1 MQKKY
6 LEKGTLRHFRAI
18 YEEYAAYLNCKKQ
31 HRNTLCCKTR
41 VVRYFLGFLESHQ
54 SRTRNLRKLRL
65 ETIHEFLF
73 TLRDFETSTYNNYLI
88 YLRQFL
94 TWLERNHQIAP
105 MSWLLHSKPV
115 EDSLPRNIPLFQ
127 MEQICTPAEQEA
139 DLLPSRLALRNQ
151 AIVEVLFSTGVRNS
165 ELRNIRV
172 RHLSVDLTEC
182 TIATLKGGVNRT
194 VYLGEAAVNALQRYL
209 LCENVDRQKDANRYV
224 FLNCHGQ
231 RMSARTL
238 IAIVKAMGIQR
249 CGCPVTPHMF
259 RHTFATE
266 MLRACHSIR
275 SVQVM
280 LGHKSINT
288 TTRYCH
294 LDFDEQMKAVSAF
307 HPHAI
312 KAETDGIGEE
322 SDSKPNS

>member
-18 YEEYAAYLNCKKQ
+18 FEEYAAYLSRKRQ

-41 VVRYFLGFLESHQ
+41 VVRYFLGFLESHK
-54 SRTRNLRKLRL
+54 SKTRNLRKLRV
-65 ETIHEFLF
+65 ETVHAFLF

-88 YLRQFL
+88 HLRQFL
-94 TWLERNHQIAP
+94 TWLERHHQVAP
-105 MSWLLHSKPV
+105 MSWLLHGKPA

-139 DLLPSRLALRNQ
+139 DLPPSRLALRNQ

-165 ELRNIRV
+165 ELRNMRV
-172 RHLSVDLTEC
+172 GHLSADLTEC

-194 VYLGEAAVNALQRYL
+194 VYLGEAAVDALQRYFQS
-209 LCENVDRQKDANRYV
+209 ESVERQKDANRYV
-224 FLNCHGQ
+224 FPNCYGKQ
-231 RMSARTL
+231 MSAKSLLT
-238 IAIVKAMGIQR
+238 IVKAIGIRR

-266 MLRACHSIR
+266 MLRGCHCIR
-275 SVQVM
+275 SVQEM

-294 LDFDEQMKAVSAF
+294 LDFDGQMKAVNAY

-312 KAETDGIGEE
+312 KAETDDTGEE
-322 SDSKPNS
+322 PDNKS

>member
-139 DLLPSRLALRNQ
+139 VLPPSRLALRNQ
-151 AIVEVLFSTGVRNS
+151 AIVEVLFQHRGAQQR
-165 ELRNIRV
+165 
-172 RHLSVDLTEC
+172 
-182 TIATLKGGVNRT
+182 IAQ
-194 VYLGEAAVNALQRYL
+194 YSGEAS
-209 LCENVDRQKDANRYV
+209 LCRPDRMH
-224 FLNCHGQ
+224 NCHAERRGQ
-231 RMSARTL
+231 PYCVPRRRGRQCPKTL
-238 IAIVKAMGIQR
+238 FTVRKR
-249 CGCPVTPHMF
+249 
-259 RHTFATE
+259 
-266 MLRACHSIR
+266 
-275 SVQVM
+275 
-280 LGHKSINT
+280 
-288 TTRYCH
+288 
-294 LDFDEQMKAVSAF
+294 
-307 HPHAI
+307 
-312 KAETDGIGEE
+312 
-322 SDSKPNS
+322 